1 MRALKVLIAL
11 AIISIGISSISAASA
26 VIPVIPAF
34 IYGVANGEL
43 QKSGIG
49 QIDFSLSYG
58 TKGAATTQ
66 LTQNPIITAVN
77 NGALLVLIQG
87 VTITNANAI
96 NSFLVAHSTGGDVA
110 ITGLDVLS
118 TSGTADSSVK
128 NYNMYGYV
136 TSNLAYAGQYAD
148 SITGEYIDMNS
159 LSWNKATLPTSPPTT
174 PPTVSGAPF
183 TGLATAAP
191 WGVAPAPGTVI
202 FSIPPTIPPI
212 LTPGILTYGAAYNA
226 ITPFTRVTAGSSFVE
241 KKMVNA
247 GGADTSV
254 ASVTGL
260 YQFAQAG
267 GSQDPSAYP
276 QGIWTQAVNDKGA
289 KVLGVTNGVITDS
302 TKGVYTGLNNLA
314 MSAVASMV
322 YNGAASLSSNAQ
334 EMGYSDSSTVYADKD
349 TLLAGNVNTPYYF
362 TTSATNLAGTGYNT
376 ADAGGNTPVQTGQ
389 KELFTYS
396 IVNAANPNGFS
407 SHLFF

>member
-1 MRALKVLIAL
+1 MLIAL
-11 AIISIGISSISAASA
+11 AIIPIGISSISAAVA
-26 VIPVIPAF
+26 VIPAF

-43 QKSGIG
+43 QNSGIG

-58 TKGAATTQ
+58 TKDAATTQ
-66 LTQNPIITAVN
+66 LTQNPTITATN

-87 VTITNANAI
+87 ASITNANAI
-96 NSFLVAHSTGGDVA
+96 NSFLLAHSTGGDVA

-148 SITGEYIDMNS
+148 SITGEYIDMTS
-159 LSWNKATLPTSPPTT
+159 QSWNKATLPTS
-174 PPTVSGAPF
+174 F
-183 TGLATAAP
+183 TGFATAAP

-202 FSIPPTIPPI
+202 FPPPLPPI
-212 LTPGILTYGAAYNA
+212 PTPSILAYGDAYNA
-226 ITPFTRVTAGSSFVE
+226 ITPLTRVTAGSSFVE
-241 KKMVNA
+241 KKTVNA

-302 TKGVYTGLNNLA
+302 AKGVYTGLNNLA
-314 MSAVASMV
+314 MSAAASMV

-349 TLLAGNVNTPYYF
+349 TLLTGNVNTPYYF